1 MQTVFIHLSTCMFCV
16 SCTENLEASES
27 IKGYSTYGSLGQISS
42 LYVYA
47 DYKLLMY
54 IVQLLYMAFLISF
67 F

>member
-1 MQTVFIHLSTCMFCV
+1 MQTVFIHLSMFCV

-42 LYVYA
+42 LYVNA
-47 DYKLLMY
+47 GYKLLMY